1 VKLALIRLFTINQ
14 ILAWQGVDDYE
25 PEQAEKG
32 QEEKWRQ
39 HSSYLKLH
47 PLKRALADCTGAG
60 AEKKGSQTLSQD

>member
-1 VKLALIRLFTINQ
+1 M
-14 ILAWQGVDDYE
+14 DDYE

-47 PLKRALADCTGAG
+47 PVKRALADCTRAGAG
-60 AEKKGSQTLSQD
+60 KKGLSDFVPGLMLKDGAIPQLASWC